1 MERLS
6 FAVFLKVQAAA
17 DRPRGQVA
25 RVHGG
30 PAGRGSPG
38 GAAPC
43 CPSASMDGVRVW
55 GVGVG
60 LEPRGLWFWVPAT
73 LCHMPGGR
81 PRELDTSACLACVP
95 RPWCGPAPESGP
107 PGVQLPW
114 ARVWSLRP
122 LGVVLPWG
130 CVSAIWLDGDRQP
143 RAPPPIQSCQGL
155 AARGGYLPMSRGQVP
170 AVEAYNPQVPLP
182 HRRPWSWPLLEAVC
196 GCWQGREEST
206 EVQREGAL
214 RQGVLGRQE
223 RVGFGIEGRDG
234 GHGRLWWWPRAR
246 GSYCQ
251 AASAGAATGW
261 GGGMLSQP
269 LWPGCGQIRAWP
281 LEAPSV
287 QRG

>member
-1 MERLS
+1 
-6 FAVFLKVQAAA
+6 
-17 DRPRGQVA
+17 
-25 RVHGG
+25 
-30 PAGRGSPG
+30 
-38 GAAPC
+38 
-43 CPSASMDGVRVW
+43 
-55 GVGVG
+55 
-60 LEPRGLWFWVPAT
+60 
-73 LCHMPGGR
+73 
-81 PRELDTSACLACVP
+81 
-95 RPWCGPAPESGP
+95 
-107 PGVQLPW
+107 
-114 ARVWSLRP
+114 
-122 LGVVLPWG
+122 
-130 CVSAIWLDGDRQP
+130 
-143 RAPPPIQSCQGL
+143 
-155 AARGGYLPMSRGQVP
+155 MSRGQVP

-281 LEAPSV
+281 RLYRGADGALMEVTVIKAQGGCPAARWPIRPCLEARGLGGQAGRCRGKSLRPCAGSLGSWGMDAACPCVSCVPSLWGGV
-287 QRG
+287 RWLLPSAAAAAPEKCPLGVAEGLSLLAAGPRGVSGTRPQVRDLGLRFNAL